1 MAPPPDKQ
9 LQQALDRGDVEGA
22 FFLFGDA
29 PQQRDEAARL
39 IIEHALDPAARELNL
54 DRCSGSD
61 VDADALAAALHTPPM
76 FGDRRVVL
84 VTEAQRLSTAAFKV
98 LESVVDALP
107 AQLTLVLSAAPASG
121 KAEKTL
127 KSLGK
132 RCRSFEWRVP
142 KLQELPG
149 WLLEQ
154 SENRFGFRLT
164 EEAAQ
169 AVADAIGPE
178 LGILDSELRKLAQAA
193 DAGAVDLETVRRL
206 VPNVREVNRWEWL
219 DQVASRQYEPA
230 LASLPTLLSDTRES
244 AVGLLAAMIDQHI
257 CMGIALDGGSEALGK
272 ALGEAGKS
280 YLRWKA
286 RMYEQ
291 QSRNWTAPEID
302 RALELMRQADWQTKS
317 GISDRA
323 ALEELLLSLRLE
335 RRSAA

>member
-1 MAPPPDKQ
+1 
-9 LQQALDRGDVEGA
+9 VEGA

-29 PQQRDEAARL
+29 PHQRDEAARL

-54 DRCSGSD
+54 DRYNGHD
-61 VDADALAAALHTPPM
+61 VDADTLAAALHTPPM

-84 VTEAQRLSTAAFKV
+84 VTEAQKLSTAAVKVVDAV
-98 LESVVDALP
+98 LESLP
-107 AQLTLVLSAAPASG
+107 GQLTFVLSAGPASG

-127 KSLGK
+127 KRFAK

-149 WLLEQ
+149 WLLVQ
-154 SENRFGFRLT
+154 AKSRFAFELT

-178 LGILDSELRKLAQAA
+178 LGILDSELRKLAEAA
-193 DAGAVDLETVRRL
+193 EAGIVDLETVRRL

-219 DQVASRQYEPA
+219 DQVANREYEA
-230 LASLPTLLSDTRES
+230 AVSSLAVLLSDSRES

-257 CMGIALDGGSEALGK
+257 CMGIALEGGSGLLGRT
-272 ALGEAGKS
+272 LGEVGKP

-291 QSRNWTAPEID
+291 QSRHWRAPEID

-317 GISDRA
+317 GIGDRA

-335 RRSAA
+335 RLAA

>member
-1 MAPPPDKQ
+1 MALPPDKQ

-22 FFLFGDA
+22 FFLYGDA
-29 PQQRDEAARL
+29 PQQRDDAARL
-39 IIEHALDPAARELNL
+39 IIERALDPASRELNL
-54 DRCSGSD
+54 DRYNGSD

-76 FGDRRVVL
+76 LGDRRVVL
-84 VTEAQRLSTAAFKV
+84 VTEAQRLATGAVK
-98 LESVVDALP
+98 VVDAVLASMP
-107 AQLTLVLSAAPASG
+107 AQLTLILSAGPASG
-121 KAEKTL
+121 KADKTIKGL
-127 KSLGK
+127 AK

-154 SENRFGFRLT
+154 SDRRFGFRLT

-178 LGILDSELRKLAQAA
+178 LGILDSELQKLAQVA
-193 DAGAVDLETVRRL
+193 DGGTVDLETVRRL

-219 DQVASRQYEPA
+219 DQVASRRYEPA
-230 LASLPTLLSDTRES
+230 LASLPVLLSDSRES

-257 CMGIALDGGSEALGK
+257 CIGIALEGGSGALGR

-280 YLRWKA
+280 YLKWKA
-286 RMYEQ
+286 RMYER
-291 QSRNWTAPEID
+291 QSRSWTASEID
-302 RALELMRQADWQTKS
+302 RALELMRQADWQAKS
-317 GISDRA
+317 GIGDRA

-335 RRSAA
+335 RRTAA